1 MKRLNIKP
9 LSVNDAWQGRR
20 FKSPAYKQYERDMLM
35 IMPRIEMPDGELK
48 LSITFG
54 FSNKSSDI
62 DNPLKMFIDILQAKY
77 KFNDSRIVSL
87 IVNKVKVEKGM
98 EYIDFNIGAA
108 NEQ

>member
-87 IVNKVKVEKGM
+87 MVNKVKVEKGM